1 MTVFLITGANKG
13 LGFEAARRLKALGH
27 TVVLTAR
34 DPGRGQAAADALGCR
49 FVRLDVSDDDS
60 VAAAVA
66 DVKAHEGRVD
76 VLINNAGIAGTRA
89 ELPDITALDALEVY
103 NTNVVGIVRVTNM
116 FLPLLR
122 SSDNP
127 VIVNVSSGM
136 GSFAVNHD
144 ARQLQA
150 RLVMPLYQS
159 SKAAVG
165 MLTVIYA
172 RGLPDIRVNAVAPGF
187 TATDFNG
194 GRGTQNVTEGTD
206 AIVALA
212 TIGKDGPTG
221 TFQDRHGHVGWLSG
235 ELDDV
240 GAQVRPANAARARDQ
255 CLGEVAEDAV
265 LRSCAGVCG
274 VEPVGCG

>member
-1 MTVFLITGANKG
+1 VTISLITGANKG
-13 LGFEAARRLKALGH
+13 LGYEAARRLTALGH

-34 DPGRGQAAADALGCR
+34 DPGRGQAAAEVLGVR

-60 VAAAVA
+60 VAEAAE
-66 DVKAHEGRVD
+66 DVKSHEGHID

-89 ELPDITALDALEVY
+89 AVPDLTAQDALAVY
-103 NTNVVGIVRVTNM
+103 STNVVGIVRVTST

-122 SSDNP
+122 LSDNP

-136 GSFAVNHD
+136 GSFAMNHD
-144 ARQLQA
+144 PGQLQS

-172 RGLPDIRVNAVAPGF
+172 RALPDMRVNAVAPGF

-194 GRGTQNVTEGTD
+194 GRGTQTVTEGTD
-206 AIVALA
+206 AMVALA

-221 TFQDRHGHVGWLSG
+221 TFQDRHGTVGW
-235 ELDDV
+235 
-240 GAQVRPANAARARDQ
+240 
-255 CLGEVAEDAV
+255 
-265 LRSCAGVCG
+265 
-274 VEPVGCG
+274 

>member
-1 MTVFLITGANKG
+1 MTISLITGANKG
-13 LGFEAARRLKALGH
+13 LGYEAARRLKALGH

-34 DPGRGQAAADALGCR
+34 DPGRGRAAAEALGVR

-60 VAAAVA
+60 VAEAAEN
-66 DVKAHEGRVD
+66 VKADEGHID

-89 ELPDITALDALEVY
+89 AVPDITAQDALAVY
-103 NTNVVGIVRVTNM
+103 NTNVVGIVRVTSA

-122 SSDNP
+122 LSDNP

-144 ARQLQA
+144 PGQLQS

-165 MLTVIYA
+165 MLTVIYSRA
-172 RGLPDIRVNAVAPGF
+172 LPDMRVNAIAPGF

-194 GRGTQNVTEGTD
+194 GRGTQTVAEGTD
-206 AIVALA
+206 AMVALA

-221 TFQDRHGHVGWLSG
+221 TFQDRHGTVGW
-235 ELDDV
+235 
-240 GAQVRPANAARARDQ
+240 
-255 CLGEVAEDAV
+255 
-265 LRSCAGVCG
+265 
-274 VEPVGCG
+274 